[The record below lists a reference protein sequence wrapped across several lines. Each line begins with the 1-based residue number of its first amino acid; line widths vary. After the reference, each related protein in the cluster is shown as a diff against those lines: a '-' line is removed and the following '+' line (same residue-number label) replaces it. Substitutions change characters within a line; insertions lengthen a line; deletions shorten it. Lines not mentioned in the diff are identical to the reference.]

1 MKKENIFDNENHFP
15 QVTQSLQ
22 KLSKT
27 EVPYMFEEKL
37 FAQISKSPEAVESF
51 WDRVKNSFLWIP
63 STASIT
69 VASVI
74 FLVLMVNERIVY
86 TNPFSEMPRVRSD
99 IFEVDRVNQT
109 ELAVIN
115 DEVIQKVKSGRTNS
129 NRIVMNNELVGFKL
143 ISSSDEERKLIDSL
157 KNSLVISAALTTERP
172 E

>member
-15 QVTQSLQ
+15 LVTKSLQ

-37 FAQISKSPEAVESF
+37 FAQISKSPETGESF
-51 WDRVKNSFLWIP
+51 WDKIINSFLFVP

-74 FLVLMVNERIVY
+74 FLLLIVNERIAY

-99 IFEVDRVNQT
+99 IVEFESAAHT
-109 ELAVIN
+109 ELSVIN
-115 DEVIQKVKSGRTNS
+115 DEVVNKAKSGKTNT
-129 NRIVMNNELVGFKL
+129 NRFVVNNELVGFKL
-143 ISSSDEERKLIDSL
+143 ISSSDEEKKLIDSL
-157 KNSLVISAALTTERP
+157 KNSLIISAAFTTERP